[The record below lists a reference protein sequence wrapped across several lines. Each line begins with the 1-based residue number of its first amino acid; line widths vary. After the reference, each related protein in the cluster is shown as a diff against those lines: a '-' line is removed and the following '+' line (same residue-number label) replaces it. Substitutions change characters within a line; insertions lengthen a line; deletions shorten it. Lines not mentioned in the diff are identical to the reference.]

1 MTIKMP
7 PDLAIIIPH
16 HNDTERLIRCLD
28 ALAPQLADDVELL
41 VVDNASTHP
50 LDPVRDRFPSF
61 RIVTEPQKGAA
72 HARNRGVAETTAP
85 TLLFIDSDCLPAPD
99 WVAVARTTLA
109 RHKADLVGG
118 RVSVFDE
125 TPPPRTGAQAF
136 ETVFAF
142 DFRSYIEKKGF
153 SGSGNLVTRRDVFLA
168 TGPFVHGV
176 SEDLDWCRRATA
188 KGFRLAYDDDLRV
201 GHPSRNDWP
210 ALRRKWQ
217 RVTEELF
224 GVNGRSPARRLVWA
238 ARALTMPVSILAH
251 APRVLRHPDLTGGE
265 RLRALG
271 TLGRL
276 RLQRMVWMLG
286 QALRG

>member
-1 MTIKMP
+1 MP

-16 HNDTERLIRCLD
+16 YNDTARLIRCLD
-28 ALAPQLADDVELL
+28 ALAPQLAPDVELV

-50 LDPVRDRFPSF
+50 LDPVRARFPEL
-61 RIVTEPQKGAA
+61 RIVTEPRKGAA
-72 HARNRGVAETTAP
+72 HARNRGVEETTAP
-85 TLLFIDSDCLPAPD
+85 TLLFIDSDCLPAAD
-99 WVAVARTTLA
+99 WVAMARTTLA

-118 RVSVFDE
+118 QVSVFDE

-142 DFRSYIEKKGF
+142 DFRTYIEKKGF

-224 GVNGRSPARRLVWA
+224 GINGRSPARRLAWA
-238 ARALTMPVSILAH
+238 ARALTMPLSILAH
-251 APRVLRHPDLTGGE
+251 TPRVLQHPDLTGRE

-271 TLGRL
+271 TLARL
-276 RLQRMVWMLG
+276 RLLRMVWMLG

>member
-1 MTIKMP
+1 MP
-7 PDLAIIIPH
+7 ALAIIIPH

-28 ALAPQLADDVELL
+28 ALMPQLADEMELV

-50 LDPVRDRFPSF
+50 LGPVRARFPGL

-85 TLLFIDSDCLPAPD
+85 TLLFIDSDCLPTPD
-99 WVAVARTTLA
+99 WVAVARGTLA
-109 RHKADLVGG
+109 RHGADLVGG

-142 DFRSYIEKKGF
+142 DFRTYIEKKGF
-153 SGSGNLVTRRDVFLA
+153 SGSGNLVTRRDVFAA
-168 TGPFVHGV
+168 TGPFVHGL

-201 GHPSRNDWP
+201 GHPSRTDWA
-210 ALRRKWQ
+210 ALARKW
-217 RVTEELF
+217 RRLTDESF
-224 GVNGRSPARRLVWA
+224 GVNGRTPARRLAWS
-238 ARALTMPVSILAH
+238 ARALAMPLSVAAH
-251 APRVLRHPDLTGGE
+251 APRVLHHPGLAGTE
-265 RLRALG
+265 RWRALATLLRLRMV
-271 TLGRL
+271 
-276 RLQRMVWMLG
+276 RMVWMLG
-286 QALRG
+286 QAWRG